1 MKKLTA
7 AAAGLAL
14 MLVGTAHAQFGF
26 AQGWNGSAHLGFTF
40 VRGDTES
47 DSLSAGIR
55 LSKTSGNWE
64 HLVFGSLLEGSQTVV
79 ITDPPNPS
87 ETLDAEAA
95 ERVLIGYQPK
105 YFWRPRTYFF
115 GLVDFESDEPGNI
128 DSSFAQ
134 IIGIGHK
141 FWSTG
146 TGSSLSGEVGVGNSN
161 LEPIVGEDVDGAIL
175 YGALNYR
182 NRFTETATVFSDLR
196 LDFGDDNTAVDWNS
210 GLSFKVAS
218 RLSVN
223 LSLLLFGNTDLQN
236 NANPLDQDFNQ
247 VFTAGLAFDI

>member
-1 MKKLTA
+1 M
-7 AAAGLAL
+7 
-14 MLVGTAHAQFGF
+14 
-26 AQGWNGSAHLGFTF
+26 
-40 VRGDTES
+40 
-47 DSLSAGIR
+47 
-55 LSKTSGNWE
+55 
-64 HLVFGSLLEGSQTVV
+64 
-79 ITDPPNPS
+79 
-87 ETLDAEAA
+87 
-95 ERVLIGYQPK
+95 
-105 YFWRPRTYFF
+105 
-115 GLVDFESDEPGNI
+115 
-128 DSSFAQ
+128 
-134 IIGIGHK
+134 
-141 FWSTG
+141 
-146 TGSSLSGEVGVGNSN
+146 GVGNSN

-196 LDFGDDNTAVDWNS
+196 LDIGGDNTAVDWNS